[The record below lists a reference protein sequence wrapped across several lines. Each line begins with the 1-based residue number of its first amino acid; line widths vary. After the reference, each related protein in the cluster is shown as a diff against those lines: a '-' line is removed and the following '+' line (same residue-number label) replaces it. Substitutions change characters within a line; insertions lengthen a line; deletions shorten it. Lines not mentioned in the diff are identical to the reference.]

1 MICPVSFS
9 EQNIPSNKCLKKK
22 AIFSVF
28 FLLGR
33 CCTLYYIRIHISRT
47 DALRNQSDSNSK
59 SVSMERGLFPL
70 FILMEVPNDD
80 METSSRAK
88 CKFQFGLGN
97 VYSVF
102 NEKLACFVC

>member
-9 EQNIPSNKCLKKK
+9 GAGKISPSNKCLRKK
-22 AIFSVF
+22 AIFFSPSSS
-28 FLLGR
+28 FLDVVVHL
-33 CCTLYYIRIHISRT
+33 RIHISRT

-70 FILMEVPNDD
+70 FILMELPNDD

-97 VYSVF
+97 V
-102 NEKLACFVC
+102 